1 MKYFLAILPVAVFFS
16 FIYIKDFR
24 KEPTSMLIKLGL
36 LGCFS
41 TFISLLFSVPM
52 SSLKEFFGDPIFHS
66 FYMSFLQ
73 ASVPEELAKFIV
85 LYMFVWKHRDF
96 DDHFDGI
103 VYSVCVSLG
112 FALVENI
119 LYVHKGGIQVAI
131 IRAIFSVPGHGFF
144 GIIMGY
150 YLTLARFSS
159 NYLKKIYLFKAICGS
174 VLAHGFYDFLL
185 FYISDLGD
193 VKWFKSIL
201 FVVFIW
207 FFIKLKQFA
216 TSKVEIHLK
225 SDFEKHF

>member
-1 MKYFLAILPVAVFFS
+1 MKYFLAVLPVVVFFS
-16 FIYIKDFR
+16 FIYIKDLR
-24 KEPTSMLIKLGL
+24 KEPTSILIKLGF

-41 TFISLLFSVPM
+41 AFISLLFSVPM
-52 SSLKEFFGDPIFHS
+52 SGLKEFFDGPIFHS

-73 ASVPEELAKFIV
+73 AALPEELAKFIV

-119 LYVHKGGIQVAI
+119 LYVREGGIQVAI
-131 IRAIFSVPGHGFF
+131 TRAIFSVPGHGFF

-150 YLTLARFSS
+150 YLALARFST
-159 NYLKKIYLFKAICGS
+159 NYLRKEYLFKAICGA
-174 VLAHGFYDFLL
+174 VLAHGLFDFFL

-193 VKWFKSIL
+193 VEWFKSFL
-201 FVVFIW
+201 FLVFIW
-207 FFIKLKQFA
+207 FFIKLKQLA
-216 TSKVEIHLK
+216 TSKVEVHLK